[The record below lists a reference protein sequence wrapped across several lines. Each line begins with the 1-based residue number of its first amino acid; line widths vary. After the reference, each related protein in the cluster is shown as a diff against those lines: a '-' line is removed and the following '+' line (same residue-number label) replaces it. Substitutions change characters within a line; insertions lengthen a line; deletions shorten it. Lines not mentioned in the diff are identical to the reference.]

1 MRTRTWQV
9 LRVIG
14 GLSVTIIALAA
25 LEVVANLFGLNTGLL
40 TGGAVMVAVPCAVV
54 AYTLAY
60 IVNPKPSSGAQT

>member
-14 GLSVTIIALAA
+14 GISLAIIALAV
-25 LEVVANLFGLNTGLL
+25 LEMVANLFGLSTGFL
-40 TGGAVMVAVPCAVV
+40 TGGAVMVAVPSAVV